1 MALTPFSTDASSFY
15 ERYMPAYG
23 LDLDSVPHIPMRG
36 MLGWT
41 GAAGMRAIHIDL
53 ELGIDTSEVVGVA
66 AIDTTANMD
75 VTVTSQWA
83 SAKVANTLSLYQGF
97 MEYKN

>member
-41 GAAGMRAIHIDL
+41 GAAWEKISSDGS
-53 ELGIDTSEVVGVA
+53 G
-66 AIDTTANMD
+66 
-75 VTVTSQWA
+75 
-83 SAKVANTLSLYQGF
+83 QGF